1 MIITTAG
8 IKNKET
14 GLIEYFPIQG
24 GGEGSIN
31 NFIFSNEQELST
43 WLEKPS
49 NKDLLTDGSLLFI
62 NDDDPTTPN
71 YYWDG
76 EKLVSL
82 NSNYGGFKV
91 ATDEE
96 ISNMLNQVFD

>member
-24 GGEGSIN
+24 GGESSIN

-82 NSNYGGFKV
+82 NSNYSGFKV

-96 ISNMLNQVFD
+96 ISNMLNQVFN

>member
-31 NFIFSNEQELST
+31 NFIFSNEQELSN

-62 NDDDPTTPN
+62 NDEDPTTPN

-76 EKLVSL
+76 KKLVSL

>member
-24 GGEGSIN
+24 SGEGSIN

-62 NDDDPTTPN
+62 NDEDPTTPN

-76 EKLVSL
+76 KKLVSL

>member
-31 NFIFSNEQELST
+31 NFIFSNEKELS
-43 WLEKPS
+43 
-49 NKDLLTDGSLLFI
+49 I
-62 NDDDPTTPN
+62 
-71 YYWDG
+71 
-76 EKLVSL
+76 
-82 NSNYGGFKV
+82 
-91 ATDEE
+91 
-96 ISNMLNQVFD
+96 